1 MGEVLEVAAYMG
13 HRTIGGW
20 GPSKQ
25 EPMRDVGGL
34 EEGGGGEGLGDGG
47 LWGYRRPLGGG
58 SRGGSI

>member
-34 EEGGGGEGLGDGG
+34 EEGGGGVRGLEMEACGATGD
-47 LWGYRRPLGGG
+47 L
-58 SRGGSI
+58 